1 MEIYDAIFDPS
12 IRFDVK
18 LSILNLIQAH
28 SLTGYQIILISTDEN
43 DDVTGSQ
50 HAADGGNDFTYR
62 DATWEEVNDATSMGV
77 YDYFSRYND
86 VYTGR
91 YNQGDAAHFQALV
104 VNSPAYAVEEV
115 V

>member
-1 MEIYDAIFDPS
+1 MDITDVMFDPS

-28 SLTGYQIILISTDEN
+28 SLTGYQKVLIPTDEN

-50 HAADGGNDFTYR
+50 HAANGGNDFTYR
-62 DATWEEVNDATSMGV
+62 DATWDEINDANSMGV
-77 YDYFSRYND
+77 YDYFSNYGG
-86 VYTGR
+86 VYTGH
-91 YNQGDAAHFQALV
+91 YYQGDGAHFQALV
-104 VNSPAYAVEEV
+104 VNPPAYAVEEV